1 MGTWT
6 QLTPSEQEVN
16 NRGQMEERVEE
27 KGDERR
33 KDDAMQQSWP
43 WLSGAPRG
51 FGCMYRGR
59 R

>member
-1 MGTWT
+1 MGTGI

-16 NRGQMEERVEE
+16 NRGYMEERA
-27 KGDERR
+27 R
-33 KDDAMQQSWP
+33 KRGTRDVRMMQQSWP

-51 FGCMYRGR
+51 FGCMYGGR